1 MNTTIG
7 TVPHPSD
14 GDLVRYL
21 DTELSELEERRL
33 RTHLNGCEECTA
45 RVETIA
51 SESSAVARYLVKRE
65 VPGPDAVTRARALA
79 AVRKANAERRTG
91 MRRAIR
97 GLAAASVLLVLALTA
112 QPVRAWITERW
123 EGLRGGSA
131 RPVEVTTLPATVVRR
146 SSIVAFAPRGARF
159 ELQLERFQR
168 DGTLTVEVR
177 DVERATAQVLNGAN
191 ETMLIL
197 PSGIRVENRAASR
210 ASYLV
215 TVPSSLPV
223 LNVTVGGET
232 VATLNVARAKLPWTR
247 TFSLS
252 RESAAR

>member
-1 MNTTIG
+1 MNTAIG
-7 TVPHPSD
+7 TGPHPSD

-33 RTHLNGCEECTA
+33 RMHLKGCAACSA
-45 RVETIA
+45 RVEAIA
-51 SESSAVARYLVKRE
+51 SESSAVARYLAKHA
-65 VPGPDAVTRARALA
+65 VPGPDTVTRARTLA
-79 AVRKANAERRTG
+79 AVRKANAERRSG
-91 MRRAIR
+91 VHRAIR
-97 GLAAASVLLVLALTA
+97 GLVAASVLLVLALTA

-123 EGLRGGSA
+123 EGLRGTSA
-131 RPVEVTTLPATVVRR
+131 RPAEVATLPATVVRR
-146 SSIVAFAPRGARF
+146 SSIVAFAPRGALF

-168 DGTLTVEVR
+168 EGTLTVEVR

-197 PSGIRVENRAASR
+197 PSGIRVENRAGSR

-215 TVPSSLPV
+215 TVPSSLPA

-232 VATLNVARAKLPWTR
+232 IATLDVDRAKLPWTR
-247 TFSLS
+247 TFDL
-252 RESAAR
+252 AR